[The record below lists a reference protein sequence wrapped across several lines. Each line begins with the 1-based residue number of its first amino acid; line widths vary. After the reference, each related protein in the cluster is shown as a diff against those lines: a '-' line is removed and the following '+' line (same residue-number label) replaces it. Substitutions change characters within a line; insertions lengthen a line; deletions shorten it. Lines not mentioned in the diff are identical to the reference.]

1 MNTDRQHDT
10 APGLNP
16 MLLMLMTVTTGLAVA
31 SNYYAQPLLHT
42 IADELSLS
50 YSRAG
55 IIVTAA
61 ASELPSALLEQ
72 LADGGVLIIPV
83 GETKQTLT
91 VVRRFGDEFEQQRIG
106 DVRFVPLVKGA
117 TQ

>member
-1 MNTDRQHDT
+1 ME
-10 APGLNP
+10 GL
-16 MLLMLMTVTTGLAVA
+16 LIGTL
-31 SNYYAQPLLHT
+31 
-42 IADELSLS
+42 
-50 YSRAG
+50 
-55 IIVTAA
+55 IVRRKRRRCFIVGPPTKLGARRY
-61 ASELPSALLEQ
+61 PSALLEQ